1 MSTDTTWEPFGIP
14 DEYYDE
20 DAQSRSGQR
29 VLNVSFRRPKGARK
43 DERTANQ
50 AGTWLRAA
58 MGALGILAA
67 AAAVVS
73 FEAQYRMVFAAKNV
87 APIAALEAAIP
98 DVAALVFASLGIA
111 LALHGR
117 QAIRARVLN
126 VGAVAT
132 SIAMN
137 LLAAG
142 HGFRDLAI
150 WVMPP
155 VAYALAS
162 DTAIGVI
169 RSHAIARQRELSEAL
184 AGDETTPLAV
194 LAGIALWL
202 LRLAIAPPSTLK
214 GFRGWVLD
222 SCPVAPGR
230 RAMVTAPNVAALPAA
245 SETPGSAAISAIR
258 PEPEAQAEVGEP
270 ARQPQRRR
278 GESKTARF
286 LALVAERY
294 GDLAGIDPAK
304 VSRICSDLAPQIGLN
319 EGSARSA
326 LRPRVLAARGG
337 AS

>member
-1 MSTDTTWEPFGIP
+1 MSAETDTWEPFGIP

-29 VLNVSFRRPKGARK
+29 VLNVTFRRPKDARK
-43 DERTANQ
+43 DESTANQ
-50 AGTWLRAA
+50 AATWLRAA
-58 MGALGILAA
+58 MAALGILAA

-73 FEAQYRMVFAAKNV
+73 FEAQYKMVFAAKNV

-137 LLAAG
+137 MLAAG

-169 RSHAIARQRELSEAL
+169 RSHAIARQRELREAL

-194 LAGIALWL
+194 LAGLAMWL
-202 LRLAIAPPSTLK
+202 LRLTLAPPSTLK
-214 GFRGWVLD
+214 GFRSWVLD
-222 SCPVAPGR
+222 ECPVAPGR
-230 RAMVTAPNVAALPAA
+230 RTAVTALNVAALAAPTPA
-245 SETPGSAAISAIR
+245 SAAIPSTD
-258 PEPEAQAEVGEP
+258 PEPEAQAKVTRAGGP
-270 ARQPQRRR
+270 RA
-278 GESKTARF
+278 ESKTARF

-294 GDLAGIDPAK
+294 GDLADIDPAK
-304 VSRICSDLAPQIGLN
+304 VSRICSDLAPEVGLN

-337 AS
+337 A

>member
-1 MSTDTTWEPFGIP
+1 M
-14 DEYYDE
+14 
-20 DAQSRSGQR
+20 A
-29 VLNVSFRRPKGARK
+29 
-43 DERTANQ
+43 
-50 AGTWLRAA
+50 
-58 MGALGILAA
+58 ALGILAA

-73 FEAQYRMVFAAKNV
+73 FQAQYRMVVTAGKS

-98 DVAALVFASLGIA
+98 DAAALVFASLGIA

-117 QAIRARVLN
+117 QAVRARLLN

-137 LLAAG
+137 VLAAG

-169 RSHAIARQRELSEAL
+169 RSHAIARQRELNEAL
-184 AGDETTPLAV
+184 AGDDTTPLAV
-194 LAGIALWL
+194 LGGVALWL
-202 LRLAIAPPSTLK
+202 LRLALAPPSTLK
-214 GFRGWVLD
+214 GFRKWAVEA
-222 SCPVAPGR
+222 SAPGR
-230 RAMVTAPNVAALPAA
+230 SWPQRAAVAAPNVAALPAEHLRRA
-245 SETPGSAAISAIR
+245 QRPAIPPPACLSQRRQVNSAAVTGRGDRLAESA
-258 PEPEAQAEVGEP
+258 GK
-270 ARQPQRRR
+270 R

-286 LALVAERY
+286 LALVSDRY
-294 GDLAGIDPAK
+294 GDLGGIDPAK
-304 VSRICSDLAPQIGLN
+304 VSRICRDLAPEVGLN

>member
-1 MSTDTTWEPFGIP
+1 MSTEVWRPFGIAEE
-14 DEYYDE
+14 EYNEAADGGR
-20 DAQSRSGQR
+20 QKI
-29 VLNVSFRRPKGARK
+29 LNITWRRPKSERKAAKAREGG
-43 DERTANQ
+43 DQ
-50 AGTWLRAA
+50 AATWLRAA
-58 MGALGILAA
+58 MAALGILAA

-73 FEAQYRMVFAAKNV
+73 FAAQYRMVFAAKNV

-132 SIAMN
+132 SVAMN

-169 RSHAIARQRELSEAL
+169 RSHAIARQRALSEAL

-194 LAGIALWL
+194 LGGVALWL
-202 LRLAIAPPSTLK
+202 LRLVIAPPSTLK
-214 GFRGWVLD
+214 GFRSWVLD

-230 RAMVTAPNVAALPAA
+230 RAVVAAPNVAALPAA
-245 SETPGSAAISAIR
+245 PETPGSAAISAIH
-258 PEPEAQAEVGEP
+258 PEPEAQAEASP

-278 GESKTARF
+278 SESKTARF

-304 VSRICSDLAPQIGLN
+304 VSRICRDLAPQVGLN
-319 EGSARSA
+319 EGSARAA